1 MFKIYTMEVLNM
13 ILNQT
18 TADKKLRR
26 MALEIVERNY
36 EKNEL
41 ILIGIKDNGSFIARK
56 IARYLKET
64 FKGKLLISDLSINKK
79 QPAEILL
86 SHDLDL
92 NNKVII
98 LIDDVANTG
107 RTMLYA
113 LKPLLMQLPEKIQ
126 TLALVERT
134 HKLFPVAVDYVGVSV
149 STTLLENI
157 IVEIENEEVL
167 GAWVNEN
174 EKIV

>member
-157 IVEIENEEVL
+157 IVEIENEEVV